1 MRGLTITDA
10 FVLAD
15 EVQNASTQQVGTL
28 CTRAGERCKL
38 VFTGDPG
45 QVDKKKANWATSGWL
60 SWLSR
65 FEPKPEAPEVYPY
78 PEARCVRLKN
88 EDVVRSAAAKFAA
101 EIMEQQLQAE
111 AEAEPQTRAGGLA
124 AAALRGVQGGGAS
137 AAPPP
142 AAQLPE
148 GWQSFVDDRTG
159 KTYYYNSELNQTSW
173 APPSAPMVEL

>member
-65 FEPKPEAPEVYPY
+65 FEPKPEAPE
-78 PEARCVRLKN
+78 
-88 EDVVRSAAAKFAA
+88 
-101 EIMEQQLQAE
+101 
-111 AEAEPQTRAGGLA
+111 
-124 AAALRGVQGGGAS
+124 
-137 AAPPP
+137 
-142 AAQLPE
+142 
-148 GWQSFVDDRTG
+148 SFVDDSTG